1 MEGRSASENQ
11 ATVFEEMPKPTIKV
25 THEAKLKEL
34 LHNLNSVEIKLCSHA
49 TKEFIKLLKGDNG
62 GDLLRYYVKN
72 SGKCSEL
79 LSAWKL
85 RRGKPGMFCVF
96 KLIAVVLSHPDG
108 MYMPNDVERM
118 GISRALDKFAR
129 SIIEEQLQDVY
140 KELNSKEAK
149 RQKAALLLLASIVRR
164 GSGLASEV
172 AKNFDFKLQGFF
184 KMGEFRKK
192 QGEKGMKLSLRK
204 SFVGFAMSFL
214 EVGTPG
220 LLRSVIRQKEM
231 YSGVLR
237 GIGNDDD
244 ETVIYVLSTLRDRIL
259 VEESSVSP
267 SLRSVLFGSATLEQ
281 LVNICA
287 RENGGPSAELAYSV
301 LVMVC
306 NDSSNG
312 LMSDLKKRLKGNS
325 KRLVDLMKKLKATE
339 IGYHRDLLLAIV
351 SGRPSIAAAYM
362 EEFPYNLEDYASHNW
377 FSVVTLTANLVSSV
391 RSGHA
396 FGIHDSQSHN
406 PAMFD
411 NVDVQS
417 IMKCLYPRSFSRS
430 AINKGLLHSDF
441 LVKHGSLRLLLEA
454 LKLLDSF
461 HVVLNRRDQ
470 SYSDNKKVYVLE
482 SFKQEFQNEVR
493 NLLPDHQVMLTLL
506 SSLSSHSKS
515 QQLSLKRT
523 AELEKFPE
531 HSPKRLKKMKTDVG
545 NKDSDI
551 VVGGLNFDPDVASP
565 ENSERV
571 AGTSTADA
579 LDNDKDAINVMV
591 EIWGLD
597 LQSTHIN
604 TLKDAEMYFHCRL
617 LDALKT
623 YHRIMPT
630 GLEGSFE
637 FFMNLLSSPLASET
651 DLQCSLLSLLTEYVG
666 LSPKSRTPIR
676 TPPLMYKHLLTFMN
690 LLVFSQISDIRDQ
703 AYDLAQAAM
712 LSTGAFDRNQ
722 HEIASWFL
730 FLPGFGRRKSSVEVL
745 EVEVL
750 QSLCHVVI
758 SFLCDAVSTTGNS
771 LFKYWDIVKR
781 YTCPLETSK
790 DVTPHFSPLTIC
802 VLQKCLRLLDSGSGT
817 FTMPEKSM
825 ISTYV
830 CSTLKYLLQT
840 QVDARLL
847 SSLICSVLVERLG
860 DCSIADNAR
869 DKICEWRPLKNLLLF
884 SQSISVRKTCGIL
897 SIHNKAMPADSSL
910 TITLEEVKR
919 FENSRDAGDIAG
931 ITKAFSFS
939 IISTSPEGILQNFP
953 SFMTAWKYLLGIPV
967 SLLSSIF
974 FQEQTLL
981 ASVSKLWPDIF
992 IPGLEK
998 ALSSICCRGRKDDAR
1013 GSLDPVSYA
1022 RGMIFNQDH
1031 DTNEA
1036 ASAAF
1041 SFYLEKAPFHVL
1053 FSAIMSIDG
1062 HSSLDLSKIQDLLVA
1077 KLSECS
1083 IDCHLISHLRLVLFW
1098 LYQIQSSHR
1107 VGHLVNFQQLSEIC
1121 LVLLENLLS
1130 QLLMLN
1136 TDSDSSENYSV
1147 LLSSQDVQEV
1157 AEIIICHPAML
1168 TLLSCPLGCSDD
1180 LPKSSLADNVNALI
1194 SLSRQSIHRL
1204 DCHALDILA
1213 KTCDYLFTLCN
1224 DRQFTAEGEIGAGKQ
1239 FVKAFNVLQRN
1250 LFHEVR
1256 VKFDQCIGTKD
1267 FTPFLPTFYA
1277 LHVLIRF
1284 ISPFELLELVHWMF
1298 SRVDMDDIEKSAIS
1312 FGSCIAGGAFRN
1324 LSSFL
1329 QHPNTKRKSYDI
1341 FWKMEENKFNSD
1353 IIEEIYLKICKFSLH
1368 FKTEVVDICLLE
1380 AINAVCRQ
1388 KFKQQCNL
1396 HPLHII
1402 LSRVI
1407 ATTPVEIV
1415 SHCIYRTSKMKAR
1428 LLSLLTDMSS
1438 LHLSTFGHL
1447 FSCFVNKYRDFQ
1459 REGNVMEEL
1468 CVSALSDEDCI
1479 MLLPAALSYL
1489 NSVSL
1494 KFGRLSF
1501 EHFRYI
1507 PTFYSRIILNGFLQ
1521 WKSFVSRDVF
1531 QEEFGEFLP
1540 SSAQELLSLIDDSLL
1555 GKTICML
1562 RYHFSLNE
1570 DAMKMKNRFQLFNSI
1585 FPPSVSQD
1593 ELVGCDIGG
1602 LASQSLNESLN
1613 LVNKFFAKISFG
1625 KVLLFPKGS
1634 RSNEAGSDVKDN
1646 PLDIAS
1652 KKLDS
1657 SRMQFMNILVGIWQ
1671 WIVKRV
1677 PSVEDSSQKETST
1690 DTSLWSCF
1698 EALILMN
1705 ILELTGE
1712 MSDGLIQLQSIPF
1725 LEQLT
1730 KSALLYRFE
1739 DPTTLKSIRDLLS
1752 VLSEGKFSHVPY
1764 LQLLLAHSQFA
1775 PTVRSEY
1782 RSSEGF
1788 IFGAF
1793 SRPMPGILRSLVV
1806 PSANQSII
1814 DHKCNLETADLYA
1827 RQLEVVKLLRML
1839 FPIKEHQHGFD
1850 FGKDI
1855 CINLKELHLLLLS
1868 SYGATLSEIDVE
1880 IYNLIRTI
1888 ECLDGS
1894 KPANV
1899 AGMDH
1904 LWGSAVLKIEK
1915 ERTLERNMFDD
1926 VLTDTEAVKERR
1938 RSQFRE
1944 NLVVDPKIC
1953 ASTVLYFPYDRVAS
1967 EELLCLNKFQTDN
1980 FGNGLLLHSPDGE
1993 YMQRYNP
2000 IFILRFSI
2008 HSLSEGYIEPLE
2020 FAGLGLLAI
2029 AFMSMS
2035 SPDDRIR
2042 RLGYDTLGR
2051 FKNTLERCQ
2060 KRKGVKQIQ
2069 LLLTYVQNAIEEP
2082 WQRIPSVNSIFAA
2095 ETSLIL
2101 LDPSHEHYTALT
2113 TLLMRSSRLNVKN
2126 ILFFSNFFWSSSINF
2141 KAERLWILRL
2151 VYAGLNFDE
2160 DAQIYMNNSVLEA
2173 LMSFYV
2179 SPISDDESKE
2189 LILQVVKKAV
2199 KLHKM
2204 ARHLVEKCGLFS
2216 WLSSV
2221 LSVLGERHFRD
2232 GKSLFL
2238 LQLGVVS
2245 EVVNDVISLRKIN
2258 EWLQQYALEQLMEL
2272 ASHLFKFLISDMT
2285 LIKDNVAAV
2294 NPILGA
2300 IILTLK
2306 ISQKRRIYQ
2315 PHFVLSVEG
2324 SYNIYK
2330 AVKIC
2335 DNARSCGTVE
2345 LALKAILMSAP
2356 PVDIFCLS
2364 REQISSFIMW
2374 AVSAALE
2381 ADFAK
2386 MHQPKESHL
2395 CLTSIPE
2402 EELYENSLIS
2412 KLLRWLTAS
2421 VILGKLDWKSNDLDP
2436 EVSKRLNLKTL
2447 QTLMELVES
2456 ASERKSKSRYGC
2468 EEILASAILFLQ
2480 QLAGTN
2486 HQMLPSVAAAL
2497 SLLLYDGSVFTGFF
2511 CKNESVVKSLWSKI
2525 GCPAEA
2531 NLSWRWAFYQPW
2543 KDLTQEQTGSQKME
2557 ELHACHSLLDIV
2569 SNVLGKRPSELLV
2582 SSTYDVDRFGAFEWE
2597 RSIMQTE

>member
-11 ATVFEEMPKPTIKV
+11 AMLFEEMPKPTIKV

-96 KLIAVVLSHPDG
+96 KLIAAVLSHPDG

-184 KMGEFRKK
+184 KMGEFKKK
-192 QGEKGMKLSLRK
+192 QGEKRMKLSLRK

-267 SLRSVLFGSATLEQ
+267 SLRSVLFGSVTLEQ
-281 LVNICA
+281 LVNVCA
-287 RENGGPSAELAYSV
+287 RENGGPSAELAYNV

-306 NDSSNG
+306 TNPSNG
-312 LMSDLKKRLKGNS
+312 LMSDLKKQLKGNS

-351 SGRPSIAAAYM
+351 SGRPSIGATYM
-362 EEFPYNLEDYASHNW
+362 EEFPYNLEDYSSPNW
-377 FSVVTLTANLVSSV
+377 FSVVILAANLVSSV

-396 FGIHDSQSHN
+396 FGINDSQSHN

-411 NVDVQS
+411 NVDVQD
-417 IMKCLYPRSFSRS
+417 IMKCLYPHSFSRS

-461 HVVLNRRDQ
+461 HGVLNHRDQ
-470 SYSDNKKVYVLE
+470 SYSDNEKVYALE

-523 AELEKFPE
+523 AELEQFPE
-531 HSPKRLKKMKTDVG
+531 HSPKRLKRMKTDVG

-565 ENSERV
+565 KNSERV
-571 AGTSTADA
+571 AGASTADA
-579 LDNDKDAINVMV
+579 LDNEKDAINVMA

-604 TLKDAEMYFHCRL
+604 TLKDAEMYFYCRL

-623 YHRIMPT
+623 YLRIMPT

-651 DLQCSLLSLLTEYVG
+651 DLQCSLLSLLTEYIG
-666 LSPKSRTPIR
+666 LSAKSRTPIR

-690 LLVFSQISDIRDQ
+690 LLVFSQVSDIRDQ
-703 AYDLAQAAM
+703 AYHLAQAAM

-750 QSLCHVVI
+750 QSLCRVVI
-758 SFLCDAVSTTGNS
+758 SFLCDAVSTTGNG

-781 YTCPLETSK
+781 YTCPLEICK
-790 DVTPHFSPLTIC
+790 DVIPRFSPLSIC

-817 FTMPEKSM
+817 FTMPEKSV

-847 SSLICSVLVERLG
+847 SSMICSVLVERLG
-860 DCSIADNAR
+860 DCSVADNAR
-869 DKICEWRPLKNLLLF
+869 DKICAWRPLKNLLLF
-884 SQSISVRKTCGIL
+884 SQSISDQKTCGII
-897 SIHNKAMPADSSL
+897 SIHNKAMTADSSL
-910 TITLEEVKR
+910 AITLEEVKR
-919 FENSRDAGDIAG
+919 FENSRDAGDIAR

-939 IISTSPEGILQNFP
+939 IISTSLEGILEKFP
-953 SFMTAWKYLLGIPV
+953 SFMTAWKYLLAVPV

-974 FQEQTLL
+974 FLEQTLL

-998 ALSSICCRGRKDDAR
+998 ALSSIYCRGRQDDAC
-1013 GSLDPVSYA
+1013 GCLDPVSYA
-1022 RGMIFNQDH
+1022 RGMICNQDL

-1053 FSAIMSIDG
+1053 FPAIMSIDG
-1062 HSSLDLSKIQDLLVA
+1062 HSSSDLSKIQDLLVA

-1098 LYQIQSSHR
+1098 LYQIRLSQR

-1121 LVLLENLLS
+1121 LVLVEKLLS
-1130 QLLMLN
+1130 QLLVLN

-1168 TLLSCPLGCSDD
+1168 TLLSCPLGCSED
-1180 LPKSSLADNVNALI
+1180 LPKGSLADNVNALI

-1204 DCHALDILA
+1204 DCHAFDILV

-1224 DRQFTAEGEIGAGKQ
+1224 DGQFTAEVEIGAGQQ
-1239 FVKAFNVLQRN
+1239 FVKAFNILQRN

-1256 VKFDQCIGTKD
+1256 GKFDQCIGTKD
-1267 FTPFLPTFYA
+1267 FTPFVPTFYA

-1298 SRVDMDDIEKSAIS
+1298 SRTDMDDIEKSAIS

-1329 QHPNTKRKSYDI
+1329 QQPNTKRKSYNI
-1341 FWKMEENKFNSD
+1341 FWKMEENKVNSD

-1368 FKTEVVDICLLE
+1368 FKTEFVDLCLLE

-1388 KFKQQCNL
+1388 KYMQQCNL

-1407 ATTPVEIV
+1407 ASTPVEII
-1415 SHCIYRTSKMKAR
+1415 SHCICRTSKMKAR

-1447 FSCFVNKYRDFQ
+1447 FLGFVNKDRDFQ
-1459 REGNVMEEL
+1459 HEDNVMEEP

-1479 MLLPAALSYL
+1479 MLLPAALLYL

-1494 KFGRLSF
+1494 KFGRLSY
-1501 EHFRYI
+1501 EHFRCI

-1540 SSAQELLSLIDDSLL
+1540 SSTQELLSLIDDSLL

-1570 DAMKMKNRFQLFNSI
+1570 NTMKMKNRFKLFNSV

-1634 RSNEAGSDVKDN
+1634 RSNEAGSDMKDN

-1677 PSVEDSSQKETST
+1677 PSVADSSQKETST
-1690 DTSLWSCF
+1690 GTSLWRCF

-1712 MSDGLIQLQSIPF
+1712 MSDGLIKLQSIPF
-1725 LEQLT
+1725 LEQLM
-1730 KSALLYRFE
+1730 KPALLYRFE

-1752 VLSEGKFSHVPY
+1752 VLSEGKFSRVPY
-1764 LQLLLAHSQFA
+1764 LQLLLAHSQFE
-1775 PTVRSEY
+1775 PTVRSDY
-1782 RSSEGF
+1782 RSSDGF
-1788 IFGAF
+1788 SFGAF

-1806 PSANQSII
+1806 PSANQSVI
-1814 DHKCNLETADLYA
+1814 DHKCNMETADLYA

-1839 FPIKEHQHGFD
+1839 FPIKEHQHSFD

-1915 ERTLERNMFDD
+1915 ERTLERNMSDD
-1926 VLTDTEAVKERR
+1926 VLTNTEAVKERR

-1980 FGNGLLLHSPDGE
+1980 FDDGRLLHSPDAE
-1993 YMQRYNP
+1993 YIQRYNP

-2008 HSLSEGYIEPLE
+2008 HSLAEGYFEPLE

-2060 KRKGVKQIQ
+2060 KRKGVKHIQ

-2101 LDPSHEHYTALT
+2101 LDPSHEHYAALT

-2179 SPISDDESKE
+2179 SPISEDESKE

-2221 LSVLGERHFRD
+2221 LSVLGEWHFRD
-2232 GKSLFL
+2232 GKSLVL
-2238 LQLGVVS
+2238 LQLGVIS

-2272 ASHLFKFLISDMT
+2272 ASHLFKFLVSDMT

-2294 NPILGA
+2294 NPILGT

-2306 ISQKRRIYQ
+2306 MSQKRRIYQ

-2356 PVDIFCLS
+2356 PADIFCLS
-2364 REQISSFIMW
+2364 REKISSFIVW

-2381 ADFAK
+2381 ADSAK
-2386 MHQPKESHL
+2386 MLQPKESHL
-2395 CLTSIPE
+2395 CLISIPE

-2456 ASERKSKSRYGC
+2456 ASGRKSKSRYGC

-2486 HQMLPSVAAAL
+2486 YQMLPSVAAAL
-2497 SLLLYDGSVFTGFF
+2497 SLLLYDGSVFTGFL
-2511 CKNESVVKSLWSKI
+2511 CKNGSVVKSLWSKI

-2543 KDLTQEQTGSQKME
+2543 KDLTQGQTGSQKME